1 MCALP
6 HELMERIS
14 MWMTEQE
21 ARDTMRAC
29 GWSYLLRPRGK
40 RTYVYAAKKLKGQRL
55 EVYVSP
61 LAKLES
67 LTVDKLKSLLGCT

>member
-1 MCALP
+1 
-6 HELMERIS
+6 

-40 RTYVYAAKKLKGQRL
+40 RTYVYAARKEQGQRK

-61 LAKLES
+61 LASLES
-67 LTVDKLKSLLGCT
+67 LTVDTLRSILGC

>member
-1 MCALP
+1 
-6 HELMERIS
+6 

-21 ARDTMRAC
+21 AREIMHAC

-40 RTYVYAAKKLKGQRL
+40 RTYVYAARKEQGQRK

-61 LAKLES
+61 LASLES
-67 LTVDKLKSLLGCT
+67 LTVEKLKSLLSCTS